1 MIHIRIGGQSL
12 IVWTLNPT
20 RIVSHLKS
28 SKRCEVFSALYCS
41 LGEGASSFGPE
52 TRLLGEIPE
61 MDSMAVVS
69 IITELEERFG
79 FEVMDDEI
87 SADSFETFGDLT
99 MFVHGKLSE
108 A

>member
-1 MIHIRIGGQSL
+1 MDI
-12 IVWTLNPT
+12 
-20 RIVSHLKS
+20 KS
-28 SKRCEVFSALYCS
+28 DSNSVATEVVEEVRSILRS
-41 LGEGASSFGPE
+41 ILQLGEGASSFGPE